1 MNMKITHSA
10 VIPSSFQ
17 QAEHLHEQRVTEGL
31 AQGLDDVAHGRY
43 TEMSPTHL
51 ERLRRRLQERHQS

>member
-31 AQGLDDVAHGRY
+31 ARGLDDVAHGRY
-43 TEMSPTHL
+43 TEMRPAHL
-51 ERLRRRLQERHQS
+51 ERLRLRLREHATS